1 VTIFEKE
8 SYIGGRSTTVHA
20 YNDSSLPIELGAS
33 VFVEI
38 NKILVDAVEAFNLST
53 SFFNTKSDD
62 IPGPA
67 LGIWDGKTFIFTQQ
81 NERGWWDTAKLF
93 YRYGLSPVRT
103 LNLMKA
109 TIGKFLKMYE
119 EPVFPFA
126 SLTQAA
132 QDVGLLAATSATGE
146 AFLRENSISSLFGRE
161 IIQASTRVNYAQN
174 LDNFHGLETM
184 VCMAANGA
192 MSVEGGNWQI
202 FANMV
207 ASAKASVQLET
218 EVTEIEKA
226 KDGKG
231 YDLTSKSLTPN
242 LITATLLFDE
252 VILASP
258 LQYSNIDTSS
268 LSFRHQ
274 PDDLPYVKLHVTL
287 FTSPHLLLFS
297 LF

>member
-1 VTIFEKE
+1 
-8 SYIGGRSTTVHA
+8 
-20 YNDSSLPIELGAS
+20 
-33 VFVEI
+33 
-38 NKILVDAVEAFNLST
+38 
-53 SFFNTKSDD
+53 
-62 IPGPA
+62 
-67 LGIWDGKTFIFTQQ
+67 
-81 NERGWWDTAKLF
+81 
-93 YRYGLSPVRT
+93 
-103 LNLMKA
+103 
-109 TIGKFLKMYE
+109 
-119 EPVFPFA
+119 
-126 SLTQAA
+126 
-132 QDVGLLAATSATGE
+132 
-146 AFLRENSISSLFGRE
+146 
-161 IIQASTRVNYAQN
+161 
-174 LDNFHGLETM
+174 
-184 VCMAANGA
+184 MAANGA